1 MEIKDL
7 LFASLRSEI
16 LGDEAAKE
24 TVSALDFDSAASV
37 LHLAQKHD
45 LGHIVAAALM
55 HGGIL
60 DAEKT
65 PQSTEVL
72 DAEEVQTQ
80 EKKRKALRQACERL
94 QMTAVLRY
102 ERLCF
107 ALNEIAGVLSEAKI
121 AFLPLKGAV
130 IRKYYPEAWMRT
142 SCDIDILVRFEDLE
156 EAILALVEK
165 KGYTRQGMG
174 THDIS
179 LFSQSGIHLELHYDL
194 IEEGRENRVS
204 SVLSSVWET
213 AVLKEGFSYWY
224 EMPDEM
230 FYFYHMAHMAKHF
243 KAGGCGIRPFM
254 DLFLLENIKNAD
266 ASRRDALLLQ
276 GGLLKFAEA
285 ARRLCNAWFGGIA
298 YDELT
303 QQVEDYVL
311 QGGVYGST
319 GNLVRMRRWHVGKL
333 RYALSRIFP
342 SRRALA
348 NTYPILHKHAWLL
361 PVMQVRRWFR
371 LVFRGHLRR
380 GVRELRHN
388 QKISS
393 SKTQSFLDSLGL

>member
-7 LFASLRSEI
+7 LFASISSEI
-16 LGDEAAKE
+16 WGDAAAKAII
-24 TVSALDFDSAASV
+24 TALDFESTASV

-45 LGHIVAAALM
+45 LGHIVASALM
-55 HGGIL
+55 HSGIL
-60 DAEKT
+60 EGEKI
-65 PQSTEVL
+65 PSGV
-72 DAEEVQTQ
+72 EEPCEEEAQMR
-80 EKKRKALRQACERL
+80 EKKRMVLRQTCERL
-94 QMTAVLRY
+94 QMAAILRY

-107 ALNEIAGVLSEAKI
+107 ALKEIADVLSEARI
-121 AFLPLKGAV
+121 AFLPLKGTV
-130 IRKYYPEAWMRT
+130 LRQYYPEPWMRT
-142 SCDIDILVRFEDLE
+142 SADIDILVRAEDLDD
-156 EAILALVEK
+156 AVLALEK
-165 KGYTRQGMG
+165 KGYMQKETEPPVVCFLSEAGV
-174 THDIS
+174 
-179 LFSQSGIHLELHYDL
+179 HLELHYAFFA
-194 IEEGRENRVS
+194 EEGRKKS
-204 SVLSSVWET
+204 TSPVLSSVWET
-213 AVLKEGFSYWY
+213 AVLKEGSSFWH

-230 FYFYHMAHMAKHF
+230 FYFYHVAHMAKHF
-243 KAGGCGIRPFM
+243 EHGGCGIRPFM
-254 DLFLLENIKNAD
+254 DLFLLENAESAD
-266 ASRRDALLLQ
+266 VSRRDALLSQ

-303 QQVEDYVL
+303 QQMESYVL
-311 QGGVYGST
+311 QGGVYGSE
-319 GNLVRMRRWHVGKL
+319 GNLLQMRRRHVGRL
-333 RYALSRIFP
+333 GYALSRIFP